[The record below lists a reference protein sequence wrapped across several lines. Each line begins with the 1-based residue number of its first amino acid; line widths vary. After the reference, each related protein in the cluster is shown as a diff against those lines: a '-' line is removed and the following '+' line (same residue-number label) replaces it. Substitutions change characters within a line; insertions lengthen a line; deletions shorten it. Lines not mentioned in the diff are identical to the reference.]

1 MVSLTDE
8 QVDFIRKEIES
19 HGISLPDLQANL
31 IDHMCTIIENQSVR
45 PDFVHRK
52 KVCKLCSIRL
62 KTRTIK

>member
-31 IDHMCTIIENQSVR
+31 IDHMCTIIENEM
-45 PDFVHRK
+45 
-52 KVCKLCSIRL
+52 
-62 KTRTIK
+62 